1 MSSRA
6 TAADRACSGESL
18 SPTRS
23 GMGTGSPTRT
33 CATQSVRGVAGF
45 TLIEVLVAL
54 SLVAAVI
61 AAIGSL
67 IGASVRGTRALDFNL
82 TAATTA
88 RAIAGA
94 LPEREALRPGSL
106 SGETAGQRWRVDVR
120 PMAAPVDPGAPTKW
134 VPYTVVIRLQSPTG
148 SIMEIDTVRL
158 RRREGG

>member
-6 TAADRACSGESL
+6 PASSRK
-18 SPTRS
+18 
-23 GMGTGSPTRT
+23 
-33 CATQSVRGVAGF
+33 RGIAGF

-54 SLVAAVI
+54 SVVAAAL

-82 TAATTA
+82 TSATTV
-88 RAIAGA
+88 RAIEAA
-94 LPEREALRPGSL
+94 LPERDALRPGRL
-106 SGETAGQRWRVDVR
+106 SGEAAGQRWRVDIR
-120 PMAAPVDPGAPTKW
+120 PMAAPVDPGVPTKW